1 LYLRTTKHIK
11 VMKQQRDIFNDT
23 DIEVLIS
30 VLELMKKKQAT
41 IYQFDK
47 LVKSLITQNLYELK
61 LEITNK

>member
-1 LYLRTTKHIK
+1 
-11 VMKQQRDIFNDT
+11 MKQQRDIFNDT